1 MKNSIILSLV
11 TVSFLFISGCS
22 EDKGSDK
29 EDPSKPKEEAAKEKK
44 KTESPK
50 IDENCEEVY
59 SKEECEKFA
68 EYYQSDEGQKEG
80 EQPKEKSDNAA
91 AENEMYDYVA
101 EIIDTVLSGSSKYTL
116 APIEETTI
124 VKRDDGL
131 YYVNSSYELKGTN
144 VRGGDGRYSFELL
157 ISDDFEIKDG
167 YFPGSTGRFSR
178 PMKYDEVQEY
188 KRQLTEQAEIEKAN
202 ETPEDRERK
211 KKEAEQK
218 EKEHQKT
225 MDSIY
230 GEKKDRD
237 MTKETLGEDE

>member
-1 MKNSIILSLV
+1 M
-11 TVSFLFISGCS
+11 TVSFLLISGCS
-22 EDKGSDK
+22 EDKVS
-29 EDPSKPKEEAAKEKK
+29 SKEETSKEVVKEE
-44 KTESPK
+44 KTNDVPK

-59 SKEECEKFA
+59 SKEECEQFA
-68 EYYQSDEGQKEG
+68 EYYASEEGQKEG
-80 EQPKEKSDNAA
+80 EQPKEKSVNVA
-91 AENEMYDYVA
+91 AENEIYEYVS
-101 EIIDTVLSGSSKYTL
+101 EIVDTVLSGSSKYIL
-116 APIEETTI
+116 APIEEAAI

-157 ISDDFEIKDG
+157 ISDDYEIKDG

-188 KRQLTEQAEIEKAN
+188 KRQLAEQAEIEKAN

-211 KKEAEQK
+211 RKEATQK
-218 EKEHQKT
+218 DKERQKT

-230 GEKKDRD
+230 GENKDRD
-237 MTKETLGEDE
+237 MTKETLGED